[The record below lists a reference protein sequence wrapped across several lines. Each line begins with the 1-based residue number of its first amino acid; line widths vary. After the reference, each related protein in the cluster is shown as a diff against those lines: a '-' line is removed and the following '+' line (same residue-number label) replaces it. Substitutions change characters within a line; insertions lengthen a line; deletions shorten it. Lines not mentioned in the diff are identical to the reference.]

1 MMQKISQVDE
11 YFQSLARGGFITSSS
26 NSNSSNSSASGS
38 TSNNFLTPRHHDFQ
52 ESSTSPRDTIGSNS
66 SGESSSL
73 SSSTSSSSLN
83 CNSSPTTLTVKLV
96 PFRGHS
102 VAAFD
107 IDGKEMICLPQVYEI
122 FLKNMVGGLH
132 TVYTK
137 LKRLYI
143 HPVVCNVE
151 QYFKFPSIFPV
162 RALRSL
168 GAIQPGVNRCKLLE
182 TRDFEKLYDDC
193 TSTCTRPGRPSKR
206 NFEDWNGTTVILKKD
221 KQDTDSV
228 KNGSSVFNQLMQP
241 QMTPQQILMQHFVA
255 LSQKNTFDGNE
266 DDEQNQ
272 RACDDGTPLNL
283 SKSGGNSENDSDS
296 LENMR
301 KEDSSPNN
309 SVSDRG
315 GSNSNSVSMSM
326 EGGSGSSGRNDE
338 GSMMNK
344 VMSLIEIASQQFKHE
359 REELWKERNEIQILR
374 ESFHKIVQEERDLRK
389 KLDSQTRKCAAF
401 EKRYKYVNRQLLLV
415 NAELRR
421 FKEDGGKN
429 KQTSSNSG

>member
-1 MMQKISQVDE
+1 MDALAAMQDLVQFGG
-11 YFQSLARGGFITSSS
+11 YFQKLARGGFITSST
-26 NSNSSNSSASGS
+26 SSSS
-38 TSNNFLTPRHHDFQ
+38 TSNNSTSSISTPTSNQFLIPRHHDFQ
-52 ESSTSPRDTIGSNS
+52 ESSTSPRDTAS
-66 SGESSSL
+66 SGGESSSL

-83 CNSSPTTLTVKLV
+83 VSSPPTITVKVV
-96 PFRGHS
+96 PFRGHRI
-102 VAAFD
+102 AGFD
-107 IDGKEMICLPQVYEI
+107 IDGREMICLPQVYEI

-143 HPVVCNVE
+143 NPVVCNVE
-151 QYFKFPSIFPV
+151 QV

-182 TRDFEKLYDDC
+182 TKDFDKLYNDC

-206 NFEDWNGTTVILKKD
+206 TFEDWSGTVILKKD
-221 KQDTDSV
+221 KSDSDSV
-228 KNGSSVFNQLMQP
+228 NNGGPVFNQLMQP
-241 QMTPQQILMQHFVA
+241 QMTPQQILMHHFVA
-255 LSQKNTFDGNE
+255 LSQKSNFDGNDE
-266 DDEQNQ
+266 DDQNQ

-309 SVSDRG
+309 SDRG
-315 GSNSNSVSMSM
+315 GSNSNSLSMSM
-326 EGGSGSSGRNDE
+326 EGGSGSSGRNDD
-338 GSMMNK
+338 GNMMNK

-389 KLDSQTRKCAAF
+389 KLDSQTRKCHAY

-421 FKEDGGKN
+421 YKEKDSA
-429 KQTSSNSG
+429 SSSG

>member
-1 MMQKISQVDE
+1 MDIDE
-11 YFQSLARGGFITSSS
+11 TGGFVTSSSSSSS
-26 NSNSSNSSASGS
+26 NSSSLSSSS
-38 TSNNFLTPRHHDFQ
+38 SNNFLTPNEYQ
-52 ESSTSPRDTIGSNS
+52 ESSTSPRDTTES
-66 SGESSSL
+66 SGESSL

-83 CNSSPTTLTVKLV
+83 GSSPPVKLV

-143 HPVVCNVE
+143 NPMVCNVE
-151 QYFKFPSIFPV
+151 QT
-162 RALRSL
+162 
-168 GAIQPGVNRCKLLE
+168 Q
-182 TRDFEKLYDDC
+182 DFEKLYDDC

-206 NFEDWNGTTVILKKD
+206 NFEDWSGTTVIIKKD
-221 KQDTDSV
+221 KPDSEPV
-228 KNGSSVFNQLMQP
+228 NSSGPVFNQLMQP

-255 LSQKNTFDGNE
+255 LTQKNNTFDGGE
-266 DDEQNQ
+266 DDEHNQ
-272 RACDDGTPLNL
+272 RSCDDGTPLNL
-283 SKSGGNSENDSDS
+283 SKSSGNSENDSDS

-309 SVSDRG
+309 SDSDRG
-315 GSNSNSVSMSM
+315 GSNSNSLSMSM
-326 EGGSGSSGRNDE
+326 EGGSSSSGKNED
-338 GSMMNK
+338 GNMMNK
-344 VMSLIEIASQQFKHE
+344 VLSLIEIASQQFKHE

-389 KLDSQTRKCAAF
+389 KLDSQTKKCAAF

-421 FKEDGGKN
+421 YKEKDDH
-429 KQTSSNSG
+429 SSNGSGQPTN

>member
-1 MMQKISQVDE
+1 MEALAAMQELAQFGG
-11 YFQSLARGGFITSSS
+11 YFQHLARGGFITQSTPSSSTSS
-26 NSNSSNSSASGS
+26 NSTSSIPSS
-38 TSNNFLTPRHHDFQ
+38 TNTQFLTPHHHDSFQ
-52 ESSTSPRDTIGSNS
+52 ESSTSPREESSTS
-66 SGESSSL
+66 SGGETSSSSL

-83 CNSSPTTLTVKLV
+83 GSSPPTVAVKLI
-96 PFRGHS
+96 PFRGHT
-102 VAAFD
+102 VAGFD
-107 IDGKEMICLPQVYEI
+107 INGREWICLPQVYEI

-143 HPVVCNVE
+143 NPVVCNVE
-151 QYFKFPSIFPV
+151 QV

-182 TRDFEKLYDDC
+182 TRDFEKLYNDC
-193 TSTCTRPGRPSKR
+193 TSTCTRPGRPPKR
-206 NFEDWNGTTVILKKD
+206 TFDDWSGTVIIKKD
-221 KQDTDSV
+221 KSDSDSV
-228 KNGSSVFNQLMQP
+228 NNGGPVFNQLMQP

-255 LSQKNTFDGNE
+255 LSQKSNFDGNDE
-266 DDEQNQ
+266 DDQNQ

-315 GSNSNSVSMSM
+315 GSNSNSLSLSM

-338 GSMMNK
+338 GNMMNK

-359 REELWKERNEIQILR
+359 REELWRERNEIQILR

-389 KLDSQTRKCAAF
+389 KLDSQTRKCAAY

-421 FKEDGGKN
+421 YKEKDSD
-429 KQTSSNSG
+429 TTPSSG

>member
-1 MMQKISQVDE
+1 M
-11 YFQSLARGGFITSSS
+11 
-26 NSNSSNSSASGS
+26 
-38 TSNNFLTPRHHDFQ
+38 
-52 ESSTSPRDTIGSNS
+52 
-66 SGESSSL
+66 
-73 SSSTSSSSLN
+73 
-83 CNSSPTTLTVKLV
+83 
-96 PFRGHS
+96 
-102 VAAFD
+102 
-107 IDGKEMICLPQVYEI
+107 
-122 FLKNMVGGLH
+122 
-132 TVYTK
+132 YTK

-151 QYFKFPSIFPV
+151 QV

-182 TRDFEKLYDDC
+182 TTDFEKLYDDC

-206 NFEDWNGTTVILKKD
+206 TFEDWSGTVIIKKD
-221 KQDTDSV
+221 KPDSDSV
-228 KNGSSVFNQLMQP
+228 NNGGPVFNQLMQP

-255 LSQKNTFDGNE
+255 LSQKSNFDGNDE
-266 DDEQNQ
+266 DDQNQ
-272 RACDDGTPLNL
+272 RVCDDGTPLNL

-315 GSNSNSVSMSM
+315 GSNSNSVSLSM

-338 GSMMNK
+338 GNMMNK

-389 KLDSQTRKCAAF
+389 KLDSQTRKCAAY

-421 FKEDGGKN
+421 YKEKD
-429 KQTSSNSG
+429 SSSSGS